1 MSWFVASKVKS
12 CHVVRSSPSGQ
23 AMNAAVTGRGGWLTA
38 LCCATLVMGFTG
50 CGNGGGNSQAVA
62 IVNLDKVLKM
72 TGADL
77 EINNAIQDRE
87 TQIRNGLANFQQ
99 QLEDALNKKKTE
111 FGETPSE
118 DQKQELQA
126 FQSQLI
132 AQNQQA
138 RNQANQSLNNFQQE
152 LLESFQQQVSPIS
165 LEVAK
170 EKGYA
175 IVLGQNPSILAFD
188 TTIDITDEVIA
199 RMKQARSD
207 TGLATG
213 QTPGSDGPLRPAA
226 PSGQVP
232 VTPPLKSVE
241 PSGSPQLE
249 TSKPEEKPETPAKSN
264 EKPAVP
270 ETGAD
275 KTETPTNTEAPAKTE
290 PSAKTESP
298 EKTET
303 PASEPTGTSD
313 KPASEN
319 N

>member
-1 MSWFVASKVKS
+1 MSWFVAPMVKS
-12 CHVVRSSPSGQ
+12 LHAVRSCPSIQ
-23 AMNAAVTGRGGWLTA
+23 AMNAAAICRGGWLTA
-38 LCCATLVMGFTG
+38 LCCAALVMGIAG

-99 QLEDALNKKKTE
+99 QLEDALNKKRTE
-111 FGETPSE
+111 FGENPSE
-118 DQKQELQA
+118 EQKQEIQA
-126 FQSQLI
+126 FQNQLI
-132 AQNQQA
+132 AQSQQA
-138 RNQANQSLNNFQQE
+138 RNQASQSLNNFQQE
-152 LLESFQQQVSPIS
+152 MFESFQQQVSPIS

-199 RMKQARSD
+199 RMKQARPA
-207 TGLATG
+207 GG
-213 QTPGSDGPLRPAA
+213 QSMGQAPGSDVPLRPAA
-226 PSGQVP
+226 PSGSVP

-241 PSGSPQLE
+241 PNGSSQPE
-249 TSKPEEKPETPAKSN
+249 TSKTEEKPQPPAKTD
-264 EKPAVP
+264 EKPAEP
-270 ETGAD
+270 EAGAD
-275 KTETPTNTEAPAKTE
+275 KTETPAKTE
-290 PSAKTESP
+290 PASKTESP

-303 PASEPTGTSD
+303 PASEPAGTTD
-313 KPASEN
+313 KPAPEN